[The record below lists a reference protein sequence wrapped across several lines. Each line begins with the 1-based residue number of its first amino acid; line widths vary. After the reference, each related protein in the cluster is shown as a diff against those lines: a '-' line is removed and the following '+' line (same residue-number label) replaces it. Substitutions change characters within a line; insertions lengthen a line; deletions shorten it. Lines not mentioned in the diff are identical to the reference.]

1 VNRSF
6 LLLGPS
12 ITALFIAVQFSL
24 PLSLGLLGALSIVRF
39 RTPIKEPEEI
49 AFIMLLVATSVVCAT
64 LQFMLLFALVA
75 VASGVLLIQRYA
87 PQIIGPKRR
96 DGVLLLTVPGT
107 ASAAQREQLL
117 EALGNRLANGNLQGI
132 SYTDELMTVHYSFS
146 GMQQHALQQL
156 HRSLAEVGP
165 VDNLNI
171 YFNRQS
177 ALSSCARPDGGH
189 GDDLRG
195 SAQHWPALRS
205 LSSHSTRRRRHAGC
219 AVSCG
224 ASTRFTTKS
233 STGSCRRGLQPR
245 GTSASVLETCNPKRR
260 RRQCIR
266 PAQSSMRLSR

>member
-1 VNRSF
+1 MNELLEKIGRLVRDPSVQIDVFGFVVALIVSAFVSIVVAYLYQIFYEDRATGSRVNRSF

-75 VASGVLLIQRYA
+75 VASGVLLLQRYA

-146 GMQQHALQQL
+146 GMQQQALQQL

-177 ALSSCARPDGGH
+177 ALSS
-189 GDDLRG
+189 
-195 SAQHWPALRS
+195 
-205 LSSHSTRRRRHAGC
+205 
-219 AVSCG
+219 
-224 ASTRFTTKS
+224 
-233 STGSCRRGLQPR
+233 
-245 GTSASVLETCNPKRR
+245 
-260 RRQCIR
+260 
-266 PAQSSMRLSR
+266 